1 MKRYIIIVILSFTI
15 LFFMLSNV
23 ASSSSGYFIPYIKTV
38 NPINFQTPSYNQ
50 YTVVSNS
57 GSYSDIILLENQ
69 NNSNNLFKVA
79 FCQQPASSA
88 STISCKIA
96 DMEWA
101 LTNMAN
107 EAIVNSSD
115 MIIFSETAFCT
126 YDCAPRP
133 VLAEEIPSIDPDESP
148 VYCRMAQY
156 AKENNVWIY
165 YGDYVKS
172 DDPNKPYNSG
182 IMIKPDGELGFIYNK
197 HYGSKTE
204 INCGSYGDSP
214 YTFDIDH
221 PLGKIGC
228 LICKDFH
235 AGGSIDIKNLDFNF
249 MLGIAGDV
257 DGRSKNHYGLWM
269 EDIITSD
276 PVKSNGG
283 VWVNFAKCGGSF
295 FMDECG
301 NILENV
307 DGGGNVIKYH
317 EFSINSDTWIC
328 GDTNN
333 DSKINSTDIL
343 LLTKYTFYPEGIQIN
358 ELAGDVDGSGC
369 NNILDSRL
377 LMKHVFN
384 ETQYPLICK

>member
-1 MKRYIIIVILSFTI
+1 
-15 LFFMLSNV
+15 
-23 ASSSSGYFIPYIKTV
+23 
-38 NPINFQTPSYNQ
+38 
-50 YTVVSNS
+50 
-57 GSYSDIILLENQ
+57 
-69 NNSNNLFKVA
+69 
-79 FCQQPASSA
+79 
-88 STISCKIA
+88 
-96 DMEWA
+96 
-101 LTNMAN
+101 
-107 EAIVNSSD
+107 
-115 MIIFSETAFCT
+115 
-126 YDCAPRP
+126 
-133 VLAEEIPSIDPDESP
+133 
-148 VYCRMAQY
+148 MAQY

-204 INCGSYGDSP
+204 INCGLFGDSS

-235 AGGSIDIKNLDFNF
+235 AGGSIDIKNSDFNF
-249 MLGIAGDV
+249 MLGIAGDI
-257 DGRSKNHYGLWM
+257 DGRSKNHYDLWM

-301 NILENV
+301 NLLENV
-307 DGGGNVIKYH
+307 DGGGTMIKYH
-317 EFSINSDTWIC
+317 DYSIPN
-328 GDTNN
+328 NEN
-333 DSKINSTDIL
+333 DSTPPICSNSSPSGTLVSNITKITLSIETNEVATCKYMTIPGINYTEMTHIFNNTNFTNHSTIVTDL
-343 LLTKYTFYPEGIQIN
+343 
-358 ELAGDVDGSGC
+358 
-369 NNILDSRL
+369 
-377 LMKHVFN
+377 KHVFN

>member
-1 MKRYIIIVILSFTI
+1 MKRYIIIAILLLS
-15 LFFMLSNV
+15 LFSFMLCNTV
-23 ASSSSGYFIPYIKTV
+23 NSSSGY
-38 NPINFQTPSYNQ
+38 N
-50 YTVVSNS
+50 
-57 GSYSDIILLENQ
+57 ILYKKPV
-69 NNSNNLFKVA
+69 NSNNSWMPDYYQESIVLKSDFNNNIIIKDHDYTTTFKVA
-79 FCQQPASSA
+79 FCQQPMSSA
-88 STISCKIA
+88 STISGKID

-107 EAIVNSSD
+107 EAIANSSD

-126 YDCAPRP
+126 YDCVPRP

-148 VYCRMAQY
+148 IYCQMTQY

-182 IMIKPDGELGFIYNK
+182 IMIQPDGELGFVYNK
-197 HYGSKTE
+197 HYGSNSE
-204 INCGSYGDSP
+204 SDCSLFGESS

-235 AGGSIDIKNLDFNF
+235 AGGSIDIKNSDFNF
-249 MLGIAGDV
+249 MLGIAGDGG
-257 DGRSKNHYGLWM
+257 GRSGNRYDLLMK
-269 EDIITSD
+269 EIITSD
-276 PVKSNGG
+276 PIKSNGG
-283 VWVNFAKCGGSF
+283 VWVNYAEGGGSF

-307 DGGGNVIKYH
+307 NCGGTMIKYH
-317 EFSINSDTWIC
+317 DYNITFDTGIC

-333 DSKINSTDIL
+333 DSNINSTDIL
-343 LLTKYTFYPEGIQIN
+343 LLVAYTFYSEGIQIN
-358 ELAGDVDGSGC
+358 ELAIDVDGNDC
-369 NNILDSRL
+369 NNILDTRL
-377 LMKHVFN
+377 LMKHTFN
-384 ETQYPLICK
+384 ETQYPLNCK